1 MIMLPVSSWREYFS
15 MHASESMDCKFPTD
29 VLPSGHERVTETPLM
44 NWASTR
50 IIFMGR
56 SPSSMAFE
64 ALGFAKLGTYKVQSN
79 KRHNHMMKLADV
91 LEDFAVHNNFPN
103 FS

>member
-1 MIMLPVSSWREYFS
+1 
-15 MHASESMDCKFPTD
+15 
-29 VLPSGHERVTETPLM
+29 
-44 NWASTR
+44 
-50 IIFMGR
+50 
-56 SPSSMAFE
+56 MAFE